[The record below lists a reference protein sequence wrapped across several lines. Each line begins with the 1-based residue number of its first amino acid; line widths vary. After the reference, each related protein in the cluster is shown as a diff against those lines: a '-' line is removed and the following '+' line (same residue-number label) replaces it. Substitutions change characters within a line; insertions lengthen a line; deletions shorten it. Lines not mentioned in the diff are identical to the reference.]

1 MTSIL
6 ENLNANQRDAV
17 TSLASVLQVL
27 APPGSGK
34 TKTLTS
40 RVAYHI
46 DHDGIDPSNIIVC
59 TFTIKAAREMKDRI
73 SGFIGRGREKQLI
86 LGTFHSVARRYLVTY
101 GQYIGI
107 PKDFGVA
114 DTSDSL
120 AMIKRIVKNEKLG
133 IEPAKARSRISRL
146 KARCIGPDDYNASSR
161 KAEEHE
167 ISIVYGEYEASLR
180 ASNLLDYDD
189 LLLRCK
195 DLLYQHP
202 QCVSNLEAVL
212 IDEFQ
217 DTNLVQFDL
226 MRLFA
231 QRKKKITIVGDPDQ
245 SIYSFRSAELGNLKK
260 MQEEYGDF
268 HLISL
273 EDNYRSSQAIL
284 QTAQRIIEQDESR
297 HSKKLRATHCR
308 GERPTFRKLPSAA
321 AEARW
326 IITEIKRCRNLTV
339 NLLGYSDFA
348 VLLRSAYLSRHIES
362 EFGKEGIP
370 YRMVGGVKF
379 FDRKEVKHILDYLRV
394 VHQPDHNDAV
404 VRIINVPSRRIS
416 EATVEALLQEAKEDS
431 LSLWDVVRRA
441 ARGERRPRTK
451 LTSATQ
457 KGLETFASVILTL
470 QARQRAALNKEKQSE
485 DYCLKNLI
493 ECLLKKLAY
502 KDYLR
507 KAHPEEELETRWAN
521 VQELITQASEISAAI
536 SQGEGFMEETL
547 PPVEGADQRGLLP
560 SEDALAIFLGNVAL
574 STGAERQ
581 DDGTTEQVTISTIHA
596 AKGLEWPIVFIPAA
610 YDGSIPHSRAED
622 TDEERR
628 LLYVGMTRA
637 QALLFISCPMK
648 NSQRDQT
655 TLSPFIDDSS
665 TTGYFSEQGPTYDS
679 NAIRSLAKI
688 LNRSPPSEAA
698 IEETRATAHEIEDD
712 LWPLDG
718 EEPTPETSNWDAFL
732 GQDKGPLQPFTKR
745 RKIES
750 IPTAG
755 LSPASGI
762 ISASTVLQTQAD
774 HLTPPVSCQAGF
786 VSAGTHFQRV
796 QETRQV
802 GHLGMRSPPQTERE
816 QQPAPTKI
824 KQKSGKKR
832 LVGQGNITSFFSNG
846 KGAPRE
852 SSNGFLFSTLQRKDS
867 QNAPNRVF
875 QDIHTNAPA
884 PRPTTIPSELASRK
898 PSSAPLRGRPGQ
910 ISVDKTVYSSK
921 NDYVFLSSSP
931 TKADENGY
939 PQSGNHSPPLSPIR
953 AAVEH
958 ELPRFKS
965 ATTLHATTIAQLD
978 VQSKPMRRTLGTKR
992 SLHGGWPPP
1001 KRAS

>member
-1 MTSIL
+1 MTSIF

-17 TSLASVLQVL
+17 TSPASVLQVL

-46 DHDGIDPSNIIVC
+46 DHDGIDPSNILVC

-73 SGFIGRGREKQLI
+73 SGFIGQGRERQLI
-86 LGTFHSVARRYLVTY
+86 LGTFHSIARRYLVTY

-107 PKDFGVA
+107 PKHFGVA

-146 KARCIGPDDYNASSR
+146 KARCISPDDYNTSSSR
-161 KAEEHE
+161 AEEHE
-167 ISIVYGEYEASLR
+167 FALVYGGYEASLR

-202 QCVSNLEAVL
+202 QCVSNLAAVL

-231 QRKKKITIVGDPDQ
+231 QRRNKITIVGDPDQ
-245 SIYSFRSAELGNLKK
+245 SIYGFRSAELGNLKK
-260 MQEEYGDF
+260 MQEEYGDY
-268 HLISL
+268 HLINL
-273 EDNYRSSQAIL
+273 EENYRSSQAIL
-284 QTAQRIIEQDESR
+284 ETAQQIIEQDESR

-308 GERPTFRKLPSAA
+308 GERPTFRKIPSAA

-339 NLLGYSDFA
+339 KLLGYSDFA
-348 VLLRSAYLSRHIES
+348 ILLRSAFLSRHIES
-362 EFGKEGIP
+362 ELGKEGIP

-379 FDRKEVKHILDYLRV
+379 FDRKEVKHVLDYLRV
-394 VHQPDHNDAV
+394 VHQPDHNDAI
-404 VRIINVPSRRIS
+404 VRIINIPLRKIS
-416 EATVEALLQEAKEDS
+416 EATVEALLQEAKEDR
-431 LSLWDVVRRA
+431 LSLWDVVRKA

-451 LTSATQ
+451 LSSATQ
-457 KGLETFASVILTL
+457 KGLETFTSVILTL
-470 QARQRAALNKEKQSE
+470 QARQRASTNKNQSE
-485 DYCLKNLI
+485 DYSLKDLI
-493 ECLLKKLAY
+493 ECLLKKLAW
-502 KDYLR
+502 KEYLR

-521 VQELITQASEISAAI
+521 VQELIAQASEISAAI

-547 PPVEGADQRGLLP
+547 PPAEGADQRGLLP

-574 STGAERQ
+574 STEAERQ
-581 DDGTTEQVTISTIHA
+581 DDGTTELVTVSTIHA

-648 NSQRDQT
+648 SSQRDQT
-655 TLSPFIDDSS
+655 ELSPFIDDPS
-665 TTGYFSEQGPTYDS
+665 TAGYFSPQGPTYDS
-679 NAIRSLAKI
+679 LAIRSLAKI
-688 LNRSPPSEAA
+688 LHRSPPSEEA
-698 IEETRATAHEIEDD
+698 IEEARASADLVEDD

-732 GQDKGPLQPFTKR
+732 GQDIDTLLPITKR
-745 RKIES
+745 RKIEN
-750 IPTAG
+750 ITTNG
-755 LSPASGI
+755 LSAASGI
-762 ISASTVLQTQAD
+762 IPASTILQSQSVHSMD
-774 HLTPPVSCQAGF
+774 PVSCQAGF
-786 VSAGTHFQRV
+786 MSASTRFQQI
-796 QETRQV
+796 QEERQV
-802 GHLGMRSPPQTERE
+802 GRIDKASPLPTARE
-816 QQPAPTKI
+816 NQQAPKHREE
-824 KQKSGKKR
+824 KSGRKQ
-832 LVGQGNITSFFSNG
+832 LAGQGNITSFFSNG
-846 KGAPRE
+846 KDTSGE
-852 SSNGFLFSTLQRKDS
+852 STNRFPLSTIQKKG
-867 QNAPNRVF
+867 PPKETNRVF
-875 QDIHTNAPA
+875 REVHTNVPA
-884 PRPTTIPSELASRK
+884 FQSMTIPLELASRK
-898 PSSAPLRGRPGQ
+898 PSSAPLRRRPGQ
-910 ISVDKTVYSSK
+910 ISVDQTVYSSK
-921 NDYVFLSSSP
+921 KDYVFLSSSP
-931 TKADENGY
+931 TKSDENPL
-939 PQSGNHSPPLSPIR
+939 PQIGNHSPPLSPVR
-953 AAVEH
+953 AVMEDD
-958 ELPRFKS
+958 LPRFKS
-965 ATTLHATTIAQLD
+965 ATTLHTTTVAQLG
-978 VQSKPMRRTLGTKR
+978 VQPKPVRRTLGTRR
-992 SLHGGWPPP
+992 SLHSGWPPP
-1001 KRAS
+1001 KRGS